1 MMFCKNV
8 ASLYER
14 YDAFLIDVYGVLYN
28 GSDFFDGVLNLMLEM
43 KKAGKKLI
51 ILSNTTM
58 VAEACEKKYQSKG
71 LTKDHYDV
79 FVSSGEA
86 FKQTLPDHIGEAQT
100 YFTAFAQN
108 TDIFVGSHLER
119 VESIE
124 KADFVYV
131 GALNS
136 SRKFYIADAFK
147 NKNGEPIAM
156 ENLTSL
162 DCHDISDFEEIT
174 SVLDS
179 CLKYH
184 KPLVIANPDIFALE
198 LISTNE
204 FSERRPV
211 LCQGAI
217 GEFYEHLGGDVIY
230 FGKPYPAIYD
240 YAKKFISPE
249 EKTVMIGDTLWTD
262 ILGGNMAGI
271 DTTLTLTGVSG
282 QFMKNFGTTD
292 IETGIKLLLSEI
304 SSKMT
309 HKSLANL
316 SQTPTHIVGSFA

>member
-1 MMFCKNV
+1 MFCKNV

-147 NKNGEPIAM
+147 NKNG
-156 ENLTSL
+156 
-162 DCHDISDFEEIT
+162 D
-174 SVLDS
+174 
-179 CLKYH
+179 
-184 KPLVIANPDIFALE
+184 
-198 LISTNE
+198 
-204 FSERRPV
+204 
-211 LCQGAI
+211 
-217 GEFYEHLGGDVIY
+217 
-230 FGKPYPAIYD
+230 
-240 YAKKFISPE
+240 
-249 EKTVMIGDTLWTD
+249 
-262 ILGGNMAGI
+262 
-271 DTTLTLTGVSG
+271 
-282 QFMKNFGTTD
+282 
-292 IETGIKLLLSEI
+292 
-304 SSKMT
+304 
-309 HKSLANL
+309 
-316 SQTPTHIVGSFA
+316 